1 MALLFGELLDEWY
14 ADTFWPMNLTSDH
27 IGGSECERT
36 KGVERVQCVST
47 GLTYLESY
55 FSYANTL
62 IPESEFPRTIDATPR
77 ASQISAGARSIAAHA
92 APS

>member
-14 ADTFWPMNLTSDH
+14 ADTLWPMNLTSDH